1 MPFMIFFS
9 TVPNIEEGKQIAR
22 VLVEQ
27 KIAACVNIVPN
38 VISIYEWKNNIE
50 EDNELILIIKTKK
63 ENSETL
69 INKLKE
75 IHSYEVPECIGIEI
89 KEGSKE
95 YLDWIEEI
103 TNI

>member
-63 ENSETL
+63 ENSEIL

-103 TNI
+103 TSV